1 MQEQAAAQS
10 AQAAQAAQA
19 QVAQERVAGLTDA
32 QPQPSE
38 EQEQEQEQQPAEE
51 QEQPPPQSRKR
62 KRNSGKVEE
71 EPAVVRTPKRSR
83 PSGLFTL
90 EYWSKWLTEKKEE
103 AKAAWA
109 FFTSR

>member
-1 MQEQAAAQS
+1 M
-10 AQAAQAAQA
+10 
-19 QVAQERVAGLTDA
+19 
-32 QPQPSE
+32 
-38 EQEQEQEQQPAEE
+38 
-51 QEQPPPQSRKR
+51 
-62 KRNSGKVEE
+62 
-71 EPAVVRTPKRSR
+71 RTPKRSR